1 MVDVIPYDEY
11 PENGHQVY
19 TPLASP
25 VKHSGTLNL
34 QDTSLVKR
42 PREQAPPVEKVIVL
56 DPVEPQLETYADE
69 NGEPCSAV

>member
-1 MVDVIPYDEY
+1 MVDLIPYDEY

-19 TPLASP
+19 TPVSSP
-25 VKHSGTLNL
+25 VKQSGTLKL
-34 QDTSLVKR
+34 QDISFVKH
-42 PREQAPPVEKVIVL
+42 PREQAPPPEKVVIL